1 MNLYKDLK
9 EESPEICKK
18 EAHAILSKRTGV
30 GISTVQKTLLEYERT
45 GNVTSPNKKKPRITC
60 NQKVDE
66 CDRNAIRRKVHEFYM
81 NKELPTLPKVL
92 RAVNNDENLPN
103 FKRTNFWKLLEDL
116 NFVFISRRRNSVLT
130 ERDDLILW
138 RRN

>member
-18 EAHAILSKRTGV
+18 EAHAILSKRTGF

-60 NQKVDE
+60 NQKSTNVTE
-66 CDRNAIRRKVHEFYM
+66 MQSEEKFI
-81 NKELPTLPKVL
+81 
-92 RAVNNDENLPN
+92 N
-103 FKRTNFWKLLEDL
+103 FT
-116 NFVFISRRRNSVLT
+116 
-130 ERDDLILW
+130 
-138 RRN
+138 